1 MKKGQKKAKRKS
13 RNWDRDRDCG
23 GAAGGGEE
31 VLQQGAV
38 GPEDSTLLHSS
49 LCRNDTETETRGSKQ
64 RADGKYRDHPDGQLT
79 SLSNELWVGKEKP
92 SEETSQRSGGVEEM

>member
-38 GPEDSTLLHSS
+38 GPEDSTLLH
-49 LCRNDTETETRGSKQ
+49 LYEGMILRLRLEDQHREPMVNTEIIQMG
-64 RADGKYRDHPDGQLT
+64 
-79 SLSNELWVGKEKP
+79 N
-92 SEETSQRSGGVEEM
+92 